1 MTADKVVLER
11 RGPVALITLNSPET
25 SNSMDL
31 ELGGAMFR
39 VLEAAARDQAV
50 RSVVLTGQGRTFSA
64 GANIKAMRYEVTKN
78 PNLTPS
84 QVLKGFIEVF
94 NRAAVLIF
102 EMDKPVVAAVNGTAA
117 GGGMALAL
125 ACDIILASSSARFDP
140 AYVRMGLVPVGGMS
154 AIIPQLAGRKLATE
168 FLFLARPI
176 DAAEA
181 RAMGLINRVTVPDE
195 VLPEAMKLA
204 QVLAEKPR
212 QSIARTKKLLNQADA
227 SDLAGQ
233 MAREEVHLRACAD
246 TPEHRA
252 IVEAFVKKD
261 LTK

>member
-11 RGPVALITLNSPET
+11 RGPVGLIRLNSPET

-31 ELGGAMFR
+31 DLGGAMFR
-39 VLEAAARDQAV
+39 ILEEAARDQAL

-64 GANIKAMRYEVTKN
+64 GANIKAMRSEVTKN

-94 NRAAVLIF
+94 NRAAALIF

-117 GGGMALAL
+117 GGGLALAL
-125 ACDIILASSSARFDP
+125 ACDIIFASPSARFDP

-154 AIIPQLAGRKLATE
+154 AIIPQLAGRKLAAE

-181 RAMGLINRVTVPDE
+181 RAMGLINRVTAPDE

-212 QSIARTKKLLNQADA
+212 QSIARTKKLLNQADF
-227 SDLAGQ
+227 SDLAKQ
-233 MAREEVHLRACAD
+233 MEREAVHLRACAD
-246 TPEHRA
+246 TPEHRT
-252 IVEAFVKKD
+252 IVEAFVKKAGRD
-261 LTK
+261 